1 MFAERLKS
9 ERKRLKLNQEE
20 FGNACGVKI
29 IAQSNYELGKR
40 MPDAEYLQKAHD
52 LGVDTNYLITGE
64 PTNSPSLTADEA
76 FLLQEFRSLPADQ
89 KKFMLR
95 FLLGGF
101 DSVSKGVINSPNATI
116 HNSFNN

>member
-52 LGVDTNYLITGE
+52 
-64 PTNSPSLTADEA
+64 
-76 FLLQEFRSLPADQ
+76 
-89 KKFMLR
+89 
-95 FLLGGF
+95 
-101 DSVSKGVINSPNATI
+101 
-116 HNSFNN
+116 